1 MQVIQFG
8 IPSSLS
14 VWIQRA
20 GRAGRS
26 PDINAHAILLVEKS
40 MFQWQK
46 KRRRKGPEDA
56 DESRDSDDSEEDESQ
71 DEISGDGDKMEWG
84 KKVELELRKWIET
97 DACRRDVA
105 DEYFNN
111 PRNRKRK
118 STAHF

>member
-40 MFQWQK
+40 MFQWRR

-56 DESRDSDDSEEDESQ
+56 DESGDSDDTEEDESQ
-71 DEISGDGDKMEWG
+71 DEVGG
-84 KKVELELRKWIET
+84 
-97 DACRRDVA
+97 DVA
-105 DEYFNN
+105 ATNR
-111 PRNRKRK
+111 RNQDQEQ
-118 STAHF
+118 